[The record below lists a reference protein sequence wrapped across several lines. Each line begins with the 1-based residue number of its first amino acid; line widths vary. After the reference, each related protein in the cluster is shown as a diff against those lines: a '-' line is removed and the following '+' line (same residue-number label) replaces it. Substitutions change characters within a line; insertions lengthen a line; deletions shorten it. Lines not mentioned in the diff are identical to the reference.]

1 MKIEKQINSVIKRI
15 KLSYLLIFIVFNMV
29 CFYVSFSFFSKEK
42 VVTNELTLNMQIPR
56 YASLDVGSYMTILKE
71 NKIFSEFDNLAT
83 NKIFNKKC
91 GITPSLYDKHIYYYS
106 EEKYISS
113 FNRDIP
119 IIVKI
124 RYPDINIAKVC
135 ADLMLQITKDL
146 FNLKKNELLAI
157 VKERME
163 FDKNRKL
170 ERDIKIK
177 EFLTEM
183 NTRYSEQ
190 NITPEIRT
198 YLTQIYLN
206 DLRYS
211 YESKV
216 KTNLEIEL
224 GQNQYLEISN
234 EIFIEKINKENFTF
248 MKVLTVN
255 LIISSGL
262 IILFLFSL
270 RKKA

>member
-1 MKIEKQINSVIKRI
+1 MKIEKQINSIIKSI
-15 KLSYLLIFIVFNMV
+15 KLSHLLIFIVFNIV
-29 CFYVSFSFFSKEK
+29 CFFASVSFFSKEK
-42 VVTNELTLNMQIPR
+42 PITNELTLNMQVPR
-56 YASLDVGSYMTILKE
+56 YASLDVGNYMTILKD

-91 GITPSLYDKHIYYYS
+91 GINPSSYDKHIYYYS

-119 IIVKI
+119 LIVKI

-146 FNLKKNELLAI
+146 FNLKKNELIAI
-157 VKERME
+157 VKERLE
-163 FDKNRKL
+163 FENSRKV

-190 NITPEIRT
+190 NITPEIKT

-224 GQNQYLEISN
+224 SQNQNLEIKSD
-234 EIFIEKINKENFTF
+234 IFIEKMNMENFIYI
-248 MKVLTVN
+248 KVLTAN
-255 LIISSGL
+255 LMISFGL

-270 RKKA
+270 RKKV